1 MALHAPSQ
9 LASLHNLA
17 AKGLDHLHDIVA
29 IVRQMF
35 AELGYGEGGDAVSRQ
50 VDLQQHYLQAIL
62 MLRKIVGESSSL
74 AVQVSGE
81 VEVQGSGVN
90 ILDAP
95 DGNAGRIAEMQQELS
110 RKNEVIKQL
119 MDQVRQM
126 LESMCM
132 WESYKHQ
139 LERHKLAEGH

>member
-1 MALHAPSQ
+1 MALNASSK
-9 LASLHNLA
+9 LASLHDLA
-17 AKGLDHLHDIVA
+17 AKGLDHLHDVVA

-35 AELGYGEGGDAVSRQ
+35 AELGYSEGGDAVSRQ
-50 VDLQQHYLQAIL
+50 VDLQQRYLQAML

-81 VEVQGSGVN
+81 IEAQGSGVN
-90 ILDAP
+90 IIEAP
-95 DGNAGRIAEMQQELS
+95 DGYSRRIAEMQQELS

-139 LERHKLAEGH
+139 LERHRLAEGH